1 MNKIYRLIWNSALN
15 TWVVASEAAKSHGK
29 NGKRA
34 TRTVGARGIAKAA
47 MTGLMLLPTLG
58 PVTASAQWSN
68 TGSSATGS
76 GSVAIGGGTGAGASA
91 NTTESVAIGDGATA
105 TSRKGG
111 TPTQTGATAIGQGA
125 KATTQYGGGPV
136 AIGAQSSAV
145 VSTGN
150 GGSPVAIG
158 TTSNA
163 NGSGSQVAIGDQALA
178 NGTDAIAIGGH
189 ANSAGVQA
197 LGNESTAIGQSASAL
212 NTGSVAIGY
221 SVMSSGVGSVAIG
234 GNGTIG
240 STATGNGAL
249 AIGSGANATADN
261 TVALSTGASAASVG
275 AIAVGNSANASYNSD
290 IAIGTNASANGYG
303 TGVSAPYAAEAI
315 GYGATANN
323 SLAMAVGTLA
333 TASGLSATAIGN
345 NTKALGDGSVAGGVG
360 ANAKGSNGVAL
371 GSGANAWWSSD
382 IAMGWK
388 AQAGLSTDTNNA
400 GNIAIGQNAS
410 ASGGSATAIGVASTA
425 TNFGVAM
432 GLSSS
437 ATGSNSVALGY
448 NTKASSGQTAALG
461 YAAQATGLDA
471 TALGYGSIASAQETL
486 AVSHG
491 AVASAAQATAVGYK
505 ASASALNALAIGAG
519 DATNPGAVAAGQYSI
534 AEGYKA
540 STDTTSNSGI
550 AIGNGA
556 ALTGAP
562 NGIAV
567 GTGAASLGANSVGIG
582 SSGTAYGNGAVA
594 IGQNA
599 IAGVAGSASTVT
611 NGIAIGNGA
620 KATGKQT
627 ISIGTGNVVSGA
639 NSGAFGDPT
648 TITGSGSYSLGNN
661 NTIANNNAFVIGS
674 GVTTTQDNS
683 VVLGNASTDRPATT
697 VTGTTIAGKN
707 YTFAG
712 AGSAANGVVSVGGA
726 GTERQIIN
734 VAAGDVS
741 AKSTDAINGSQL
753 YATNQAI
760 AAAQTHYYSVNDTGT
775 PVGNYN
781 NDGATGRWS
790 MAAGTAASAA
800 GDQAVAVGNLAN
812 AASSRSIA
820 IGSGA
825 SATNTNGDSIAI
837 GGNASTTGYQTVGIG
852 NDAVAATNNSVVV
865 GPKASGSKGDS
876 IVAIGDTVNGQG
888 NYSVAIG
895 RTATTTSDGA
905 VAVGSGT
912 SANYYGTAI
921 GANAVANSN
930 ATAIGNN
937 ATANGG
943 VAAALGYGS
952 SAAAGYSTA
961 LGPYATTTGND
972 SVAVGVQS
980 KASNLE
986 ATAIGPYATTSGEQ
1000 GIAAGYNAKASAFKS
1015 AAFGAG
1021 ASATATNSVALG
1033 ASSTTTADLTKPAY
1047 NPNAATV
1054 AGMAPVGEV
1063 SVGSAGAERRVTNV
1077 AAGSGD
1083 TDAVNVSQLKAA
1095 STHYYSVNDG
1105 GVASGNYNNDGATGT
1120 NALAAGVNAVA
1131 GSSNSVAMGSGSQAK
1146 SIDAR
1151 DKADNAIA
1159 IGNQAISY
1167 ATGGV
1172 SLGSGAT
1179 VGVLATNS
1187 VAIGTGAWAN
1197 TNANNAVA
1205 IGGGAQTVAP
1215 DASAI
1220 GANSIAYAQSVAL
1233 GSGANG
1239 GSTVGTG
1246 DVAVGY
1252 NASTPSN
1259 HGTAIGWKAVA
1270 GGDWTQALAT
1280 AVGSSAEALKQGS
1293 TALGESATAS
1303 AMNATALGWDSNATA
1318 VGGVAIGSN
1327 SVASTGSGVA
1337 GFVPAGV
1344 GSTQSAAIAA
1354 TTGTQGAVS
1363 VGNAS
1368 SGVFRQINGVAAGTV
1383 DSDAVNVAQLKAV
1396 DSKAS
1401 AGWNLQ
1407 ANGGTASNVAPGGT
1421 VNVVNG
1427 NNINVT
1433 QNGNQLTIATAD
1445 DVSFNSVTTG
1455 NTKLDTN
1462 GLTITG
1468 GPSFTAT
1475 NIDAAGQQIHGVA
1488 AGTASTDAVNVS
1500 QLTQQGGDLT
1510 AKGLNFAGNSGAAVH
1525 TNLGDTLTIAGA
1537 ATTAGTYSGNNLKTV
1552 TDPTTGAVNLQMAD
1566 NPEFA
1571 SVKTGNTTISDSG
1584 LTIAGGPSFTA
1595 TNIDAAGQQIHGV
1608 AAGTASTDA
1617 VNVSQLTQQG
1627 GDLTAKGLNFAGNS
1641 GASVHTNLGD
1651 TLTIAGAAT
1660 TAGTYSG
1667 NNLKTV
1673 TDPATGAV
1681 NLQMADNP
1689 EFTSVKTGNTTIN
1702 DSGLAIAGGPSIT
1715 TAGIDAGG
1723 KVISNVAPGVAGT
1736 DAVNVSQ
1743 LTQQGGDLTAKGL
1756 NFAGN
1761 SGASVHTNLGD
1772 TLTIA
1777 GAATTAGT
1785 YSGNNLKTVTDPTTG
1800 AVNLQMAD
1808 NPEFTSVKTGNTT
1821 IDNSG
1826 LTIAGGPSVTTAG
1839 IDAGGKVIS
1848 NVAPGVAG
1856 TDAVNVD
1863 QLTTVD
1869 TKVDNVT
1876 NTVNNFAGDQSTSN
1890 TTVNGRGIRYVR
1902 TNDTGLP
1909 VSDAF
1914 AQGQGSTAVGYE
1926 AKSTGADA
1934 LALGRNAQAS
1944 ADNSVALGANS
1955 TTTAD
1960 LTTPAYNPGTGT
1972 IAGTS
1977 PVGEVSVGS
1986 AGAERRITNL
1996 AAGAADTDA
2005 VNVSQLK
2012 SATAASVADA
2022 VMYDNSTHNS
2032 VTLGGDTYNSTT
2044 KTGGTKITNVAR
2056 GVNDS
2061 DAVNMSQLNETNQT
2075 VTNLGD
2081 TVNNFA
2087 GDQSTTNTTVNGRG
2101 IRYVRTNDTGL
2112 PVSDAFAQ
2120 GQGSTAVG
2128 YEAKSTGADALA
2140 LGRNAQASA
2149 DNSVAV
2155 GANSTTT
2162 ADLTTSAYNPS
2173 STATI
2178 AGTSPVGEVSVGS
2191 AGAERRITNLAAGAA
2206 DTDAVNVSQLKA
2218 VDGKVNNLD
2227 DRAVK
2232 YDVDP
2237 TTGAVNY
2244 NSVTLGGDTYN
2255 TTTKQGG
2262 TVIHNVAAGTSG
2274 GDAVNVDQLTAVD
2287 TKVDNVTNTVNNF
2300 AGDQST
2306 SNTTINGRGI
2316 RYVRT
2321 NDTGLPVSDAF
2332 AQGQG
2337 STAVGYEAKSTGA
2350 DALALGRNAQAS
2362 ADNSV
2367 ALGANSTTTADLTTS
2382 AYNPSSTATIAGT
2395 SPVGEVSVGS
2405 AGAERR
2411 ITNLA
2416 AGAADTDAVNVSQ
2429 LKSATAA
2436 SVADAVMY
2444 DNSTH
2449 NSVTLGG
2456 DTYNSTTKTGG
2467 TVIHNVAAGTSGGDA
2482 VNVDQLN
2489 QQGSDLTSKG
2499 LNFAGNS
2506 GTAVHTNLGDTLT
2519 IAGAAT
2525 TVGTYSGNNLKT
2537 VTDPATGAV
2546 NLQMADNPEFTSV
2559 KTGNTTINDS
2569 GLTINGGPSITTAG
2583 IDAGNTKIVNVAPG
2597 VAGTDAVNVDQLTTV
2612 DTKVDNVT
2620 NTVNN
2625 FAGDQSTTNTTI
2637 NGRGIRY
2644 VRTNDA
2650 GLPVSDAFA
2659 QGQGSTAVGYEA
2671 KSTGADALALG
2682 RNAQASADNSV
2693 ALGANSTTTADLT
2706 TPAYNPGTGTIAGP
2720 SPVGEVSVG
2729 SAGAERR
2736 ITNLAAGAADTD
2748 AVNVSQLKSATAASV
2763 ADAVMYDNSTHN
2775 SVTLGGD
2782 TYNTTTKQ
2790 GGTVIHNVAAGTS
2803 GGDAVNVDQLNQQ
2816 GSDLTSK
2823 GLNFAG
2829 NSGAN
2834 VHRDLGDTLTI
2845 AGAATTAG
2853 TYSGNNLKT
2862 VTDPTTG
2869 AVNLQMADNPEF
2881 TSVKTGNTTIDN
2893 SGLTIAGGPSVTTAG
2908 IDAGGKVISNVAPG
2922 VAGTDAVNVDQ
2933 LTTVDTK
2940 VDNVTNTVNNF
2951 AGDQST
2957 SNTTVNGR
2965 GIRYVRTNDTGLP
2978 VSDAFAQGQGSTA
2991 VGYEAKSTGADA
3003 LALGR
3008 NAQASADNSVA
3019 LGANSTTTA
3028 DLTTPAYNPG
3038 TGTIAG
3044 TSPVGEV
3051 SVGSAGAERRI
3062 TNLAAGAA
3070 DTDAVNVSQL
3080 KSATAASV
3088 ADAVM
3093 YDNSTHNSVT
3103 LGGDTYNS
3111 TTKTGGTVIHNV
3123 AAGTSGG
3130 DAVNVDQL
3138 NQQGSDLTSK
3148 GLNFAGNSGT
3158 AVHTNLGDTLT
3169 IAGAATT
3176 VGTYSGNNLKTVT
3189 DPATGAV
3196 NLQMAD
3202 NPEFT
3207 SVKTGNTTINDSG
3220 LTINGGPSITTA
3232 GIDAGNTKIVNVAP
3246 GVAGTD
3252 AVNVDQLT
3260 TVDTKVDNVTNTVNN
3275 FAGDQSTTN
3284 TTINGRGIRYVRTND
3299 AGLPVSDAFAQGQG
3313 STAVGYEAKSTGAD
3327 ALALGRNAQAS
3338 ADNSV
3343 ALGANSTTTADLT
3356 TPAYNPGTGTI
3367 AGPSPVGEVS
3377 VGSAG
3382 AERRITNLAAGAADT
3397 DAVNVSQLKSATA
3410 ASVADAVMY
3419 DNSTHNSVTLGGD
3432 TYNTTTKQG
3441 GTVIHNV
3448 AAGTSGGDAVNVD
3461 QLNQQGS
3468 DLTSKG
3474 LNFAG
3479 NSGASVHTN
3488 LGDTL
3493 TIAGAAT
3500 TAGTYSGNNLKTVT
3514 DPATG
3519 AVNLQMADAPKFGTV
3534 TINDNGSGKITGV
3547 TAGTA
3552 STDAVNVSQLTQV
3565 ADSSVK
3571 YDVDPTTGTV
3581 NYNSVTLGGDTY
3593 NTTTKTGGTVIHNVA
3608 AGTSGGDAV
3617 NVDQLNTT
3625 VDGAKTHYYSVND
3638 NGVQGGNYANDGAT
3652 GVNSL
3657 AAGVGAKATADGG
3670 VALGSGS
3677 VASTAAGV
3685 AGFVPQSASTAQGAA
3700 IAATTST
3707 LGAVS
3712 VGDAANGQFRQITG
3726 VAAGTSDSDAVN
3738 VAQLKSVDQKVDTLD
3753 NNAVKYDKNTD
3764 GTTNYNSV
3772 TLGGDTYNTT
3782 TKQGGTVIHNVAAGT
3797 SGGDAVNVDQL
3808 NQQGSDLTSKGLN
3821 FAGNSGASVHT
3832 NLGDTLTIAGA
3843 ATTAGTYSG
3852 NNLKTVT
3859 DPATGAVN
3867 LQMADAPK
3875 FGTVT
3880 INDNGSGKIT
3890 GVTAGTA
3897 STDAVNVSQLTQVAD
3912 SSVKYDVD
3920 PTTGTVNYNSV
3931 TLGGDTYNTTTKTG
3945 GTVIHNVAA
3954 GTSGGDAVNVDQ
3966 LNQQGSDLTSKGLN
3980 FAGNSGTAVH
3990 TNLGDTLT
3998 IAGTATTAGTYS
4010 GNNLKTVTDPATGA
4024 VQLQMADAPKFGN
4037 VTINDGGSGKIT
4049 GVTAGTAATDA
4060 VNVSQLTQ
4068 VADSSVKYD
4077 KNTDGTTNYNSVTLG
4092 GDTYNTTTKQG
4103 GTAIHNV
4110 AAGTSGGDAVNVD
4123 QLNQQG
4129 SDLTSK
4135 GLNFAGN
4142 SGANVHRDLGDTL
4155 TIAGAATTA
4164 GTYSGNNLK
4173 TVTDPATGAV
4183 QLQMAD
4189 NPEFASVKTGNTTI
4203 DNNGVTI
4210 AGGPSITTAG
4220 IDAANTKITNVAAG
4234 TNATDAVNVSQLTQ
4248 TVDASKTHYYSVN
4261 DNGVQ
4266 GSNYANDGA
4275 TGVNSLAAGVG
4286 AQATVAGGVAL
4297 GSGSVANTAG
4307 GVAGWTPANA
4317 STASGTAITATTST
4331 LGAVSVGDATNGQFR
4346 QITGVAAG
4354 TKDSDAVNVAQL
4366 KGVDAKVDNL
4376 DSNAVKYDDSTHNSV
4391 TLGGDTYNTITKTGG
4406 TRIKNVA
4413 AGVDGGDAVNVDQLN
4428 ASKTHYYSVN
4438 DNGVQ
4443 GGNYANDGATGVNAL
4458 AAGVGAKATADGG
4471 VALGSGSV
4479 ASTAAGVAGFVPQ
4492 SASTAQGAAIAATT
4506 STLGAVSVG
4515 DAANGQFRQ
4524 ITGVAAGTADSD
4536 AVNVAQLKGVDQKVG
4551 DLDNSTVKYDKHT
4564 DGTVNYN
4571 SVTLGGD
4578 TYNTTTKQGGTVIH
4592 NVAAGTSGGDA
4603 VNVDQLNTTV
4613 DASKTHYYSV
4623 NDNGV
4628 PGANYAND
4636 GATGLNAMAMG
4647 VGASAST
4654 AGGVALGAGS
4664 VASTAG
4670 GIAGWVPTGADATLA
4685 NAVMGTMGTAGA
4697 VSVGNPAAGIYRQI
4711 TGVAAG
4717 TSASD
4722 AVNVAQ
4728 LQAAISSVDGKITP
4742 DDGRNVKYDGT
4753 GNAPKDHVT
4762 LAGDTSTDGG
4772 KTGGTTISNVHQG
4785 DVSANSTDAVN
4796 GAQLYQTNT
4805 RVDNLETTVNNWGDV
4820 INKTE
4825 GNTRYFQADG
4835 TNTDADKAYVQ
4846 AGTKGVAS
4854 GANASV
4860 TGNNG
4865 VAMGNTASASGNN
4878 STAIGANTKATHDN
4892 SVALGAGSETDRANS
4907 VSVGTAG
4914 NERQI
4919 TNVAAGTAATDAVNV
4934 SQLQSGLND
4943 VQNAAINYTNQQVNN
4958 VRRDAY
4964 AGTASAM
4971 AMAALPQATLPGRGM
4986 VAMGGG
4992 TYGGQSAVALGLSKM
5007 SESGRWVFKAQATS
5021 NTRGNVGVA
5030 AGAGFHW

>member
-1 MNKIYRLIWNSALN
+1 M
-15 TWVVASEAAKSHGK
+15 
-29 NGKRA
+29 
-34 TRTVGARGIAKAA
+34 
-47 MTGLMLLPTLG
+47 
-58 PVTASAQWSN
+58 
-68 TGSSATGS
+68 
-76 GSVAIGGGTGAGASA
+76 
-91 NTTESVAIGDGATA
+91 
-105 TSRKGG
+105 
-111 TPTQTGATAIGQGA
+111 
-125 KATTQYGGGPV
+125 
-136 AIGAQSSAV
+136 
-145 VSTGN
+145 
-150 GGSPVAIG
+150 
-158 TTSNA
+158 
-163 NGSGSQVAIGDQALA
+163 
-178 NGTDAIAIGGH
+178 
-189 ANSAGVQA
+189 
-197 LGNESTAIGQSASAL
+197 
-212 NTGSVAIGY
+212 
-221 SVMSSGVGSVAIG
+221 
-234 GNGTIG
+234 
-240 STATGNGAL
+240 
-249 AIGSGANATADN
+249 
-261 TVALSTGASAASVG
+261 
-275 AIAVGNSANASYNSD
+275 
-290 IAIGTNASANGYG
+290 
-303 TGVSAPYAAEAI
+303 
-315 GYGATANN
+315 
-323 SLAMAVGTLA
+323 
-333 TASGLSATAIGN
+333 
-345 NTKALGDGSVAGGVG
+345 
-360 ANAKGSNGVAL
+360 
-371 GSGANAWWSSD
+371 
-382 IAMGWK
+382 
-388 AQAGLSTDTNNA
+388 
-400 GNIAIGQNAS
+400 
-410 ASGGSATAIGVASTA
+410 
-425 TNFGVAM
+425 
-432 GLSSS
+432 
-437 ATGSNSVALGY
+437 
-448 NTKASSGQTAALG
+448 
-461 YAAQATGLDA
+461 
-471 TALGYGSIASAQETL
+471 
-486 AVSHG
+486 
-491 AVASAAQATAVGYK
+491 
-505 ASASALNALAIGAG
+505 
-519 DATNPGAVAAGQYSI
+519 
-534 AEGYKA
+534 
-540 STDTTSNSGI
+540 
-550 AIGNGA
+550 
-556 ALTGAP
+556 
-562 NGIAV
+562 
-567 GTGAASLGANSVGIG
+567 
-582 SSGTAYGNGAVA
+582 
-594 IGQNA
+594 
-599 IAGVAGSASTVT
+599 
-611 NGIAIGNGA
+611 
-620 KATGKQT
+620 
-627 ISIGTGNVVSGA
+627 
-639 NSGAFGDPT
+639 
-648 TITGSGSYSLGNN
+648 
-661 NTIANNNAFVIGS
+661 
-674 GVTTTQDNS
+674 
-683 VVLGNASTDRPATT
+683 
-697 VTGTTIAGKN
+697 
-707 YTFAG
+707 
-712 AGSAANGVVSVGGA
+712 
-726 GTERQIIN
+726 
-734 VAAGDVS
+734 
-741 AKSTDAINGSQL
+741 
-753 YATNQAI
+753 
-760 AAAQTHYYSVNDTGT
+760 
-775 PVGNYN
+775 
-781 NDGATGRWS
+781 
-790 MAAGTAASAA
+790 
-800 GDQAVAVGNLAN
+800 
-812 AASSRSIA
+812 
-820 IGSGA
+820 
-825 SATNTNGDSIAI
+825 
-837 GGNASTTGYQTVGIG
+837 
-852 NDAVAATNNSVVV
+852 
-865 GPKASGSKGDS
+865 
-876 IVAIGDTVNGQG
+876 
-888 NYSVAIG
+888 
-895 RTATTTSDGA
+895 
-905 VAVGSGT
+905 
-912 SANYYGTAI
+912 
-921 GANAVANSN
+921 
-930 ATAIGNN
+930 
-937 ATANGG
+937 
-943 VAAALGYGS
+943 GYGS

-980 KASNLE
+980 KASNSE

-1000 GIAAGYNAKASAFKS
+1000 AIAAGYKANASAFQS
-1015 AAFGAG
+1015 AAFGTG

-1120 NALAAGVNAVA
+1120 NALAAGVNAAA
-1131 GSSNSVAMGSGSQAK
+1131 GSSNSVAMGNGSQAK

-1368 SGVFRQINGVAAGTV
+1368 NGVFRQINGVAAGTV

-1468 GPSFTAT
+1468 GPSFTTT
-1475 NIDAAGQQIHGVA
+1475 NIDVAGQQIHGVA

-1510 AKGLNFAGNSGAAVH
+1510 AKGLNFAGNSGASVH
-1525 TNLGDTLTIAGA
+1525 TNLGDTLTIAGT

-1552 TDPTTGAVNLQMAD
+1552 TDPATGAVNLQMAD
-1566 NPEFA
+1566 NPEFT
-1571 SVKTGNTTISDSG
+1571 SVKTGNTTINDSG

-1651 TLTIAGAAT
+1651 TLTIT
-1660 TAGTYSG
+1660 GT
-1667 NNLKTV
+1667 
-1673 TDPATGAV
+1673 
-1681 NLQMADNP
+1681 
-1689 EFTSVKTGNTTIN
+1689 
-1702 DSGLAIAGGPSIT
+1702 
-1715 TAGIDAGG
+1715 
-1723 KVISNVAPGVAGT
+1723 
-1736 DAVNVSQ
+1736 
-1743 LTQQGGDLTAKGL
+1743 
-1756 NFAGN
+1756 
-1761 SGASVHTNLGD
+1761 
-1772 TLTIA
+1772 
-1777 GAATTAGT
+1777 ATTAGT

-1808 NPEFTSVKTGNTT
+1808 NPEF
-1821 IDNSG
+1821 
-1826 LTIAGGPSVTTAG
+1826 A
-1839 IDAGGKVIS
+1839 
-1848 NVAPGVAG
+1848 
-1856 TDAVNVD
+1856 
-1863 QLTTVD
+1863 
-1869 TKVDNVT
+1869 
-1876 NTVNNFAGDQSTSN
+1876 
-1890 TTVNGRGIRYVR
+1890 
-1902 TNDTGLP
+1902 
-1909 VSDAF
+1909 
-1914 AQGQGSTAVGYE
+1914 
-1926 AKSTGADA
+1926 
-1934 LALGRNAQAS
+1934 
-1944 ADNSVALGANS
+1944 
-1955 TTTAD
+1955 
-1960 LTTPAYNPGTGT
+1960 
-1972 IAGTS
+1972 
-1977 PVGEVSVGS
+1977 
-1986 AGAERRITNL
+1986 
-1996 AAGAADTDA
+1996 
-2005 VNVSQLK
+2005 
-2012 SATAASVADA
+2012 
-2022 VMYDNSTHNS
+2022 
-2032 VTLGGDTYNSTT
+2032 
-2044 KTGGTKITNVAR
+2044 
-2056 GVNDS
+2056 
-2061 DAVNMSQLNETNQT
+2061 
-2075 VTNLGD
+2075 
-2081 TVNNFA
+2081 
-2087 GDQSTTNTTVNGRG
+2087 
-2101 IRYVRTNDTGL
+2101 
-2112 PVSDAFAQ
+2112 
-2120 GQGSTAVG
+2120 
-2128 YEAKSTGADALA
+2128 
-2140 LGRNAQASA
+2140 
-2149 DNSVAV
+2149 
-2155 GANSTTT
+2155 
-2162 ADLTTSAYNPS
+2162 
-2173 STATI
+2173 
-2178 AGTSPVGEVSVGS
+2178 
-2191 AGAERRITNLAAGAA
+2191 
-2206 DTDAVNVSQLKA
+2206 
-2218 VDGKVNNLD
+2218 
-2227 DRAVK
+2227 
-2232 YDVDP
+2232 
-2237 TTGAVNY
+2237 
-2244 NSVTLGGDTYN
+2244 
-2255 TTTKQGG
+2255 
-2262 TVIHNVAAGTSG
+2262 
-2274 GDAVNVDQLTAVD
+2274 
-2287 TKVDNVTNTVNNF
+2287 
-2300 AGDQST
+2300 
-2306 SNTTINGRGI
+2306 
-2316 RYVRT
+2316 
-2321 NDTGLPVSDAF
+2321 
-2332 AQGQG
+2332 
-2337 STAVGYEAKSTGA
+2337 
-2350 DALALGRNAQAS
+2350 
-2362 ADNSV
+2362 
-2367 ALGANSTTTADLTTS
+2367 
-2382 AYNPSSTATIAGT
+2382 
-2395 SPVGEVSVGS
+2395 
-2405 AGAERR
+2405 
-2411 ITNLA
+2411 
-2416 AGAADTDAVNVSQ
+2416 
-2429 LKSATAA
+2429 
-2436 SVADAVMY
+2436 
-2444 DNSTH
+2444 
-2449 NSVTLGG
+2449 
-2456 DTYNSTTKTGG
+2456 
-2467 TVIHNVAAGTSGGDA
+2467 
-2482 VNVDQLN
+2482 
-2489 QQGSDLTSKG
+2489 
-2499 LNFAGNS
+2499 
-2506 GTAVHTNLGDTLT
+2506 
-2519 IAGAAT
+2519 
-2525 TVGTYSGNNLKT
+2525 
-2537 VTDPATGAV
+2537 
-2546 NLQMADNPEFTSV
+2546 SV

-2597 VAGTDAVNVDQLTTV
+2597 VAGTDAVNVDQLT
-2612 DTKVDNVT
+2612 
-2620 NTVNN
+2620 
-2625 FAGDQSTTNTTI
+2625 A
-2637 NGRGIRY
+2637 
-2644 VRTNDA
+2644 
-2650 GLPVSDAFA
+2650 
-2659 QGQGSTAVGYEA
+2659 
-2671 KSTGADALALG
+2671 
-2682 RNAQASADNSV
+2682 
-2693 ALGANSTTTADLT
+2693 
-2706 TPAYNPGTGTIAGP
+2706 
-2720 SPVGEVSVG
+2720 
-2729 SAGAERR
+2729 
-2736 ITNLAAGAADTD
+2736 
-2748 AVNVSQLKSATAASV
+2748 
-2763 ADAVMYDNSTHN
+2763 
-2775 SVTLGGD
+2775 
-2782 TYNTTTKQ
+2782 
-2790 GGTVIHNVAAGTS
+2790 
-2803 GGDAVNVDQLNQQ
+2803 
-2816 GSDLTSK
+2816 
-2823 GLNFAG
+2823 
-2829 NSGAN
+2829 
-2834 VHRDLGDTLTI
+2834 
-2845 AGAATTAG
+2845 
-2853 TYSGNNLKT
+2853 
-2862 VTDPTTG
+2862 
-2869 AVNLQMADNPEF
+2869 
-2881 TSVKTGNTTIDN
+2881 
-2893 SGLTIAGGPSVTTAG
+2893 
-2908 IDAGGKVISNVAPG
+2908 
-2922 VAGTDAVNVDQ
+2922 
-2933 LTTVDTK
+2933 VDTK

-3419 DNSTHNSVTLGGD
+3419 DNSTH
-3432 TYNTTTKQG
+3432 
-3441 GTVIHNV
+3441 
-3448 AAGTSGGDAVNVD
+3448 
-3461 QLNQQGS
+3461 
-3468 DLTSKG
+3468 
-3474 LNFAG
+3474 
-3479 NSGASVHTN
+3479 
-3488 LGDTL
+3488 
-3493 TIAGAAT
+3493 
-3500 TAGTYSGNNLKTVT
+3500 
-3514 DPATG
+3514 
-3519 AVNLQMADAPKFGTV
+3519 
-3534 TINDNGSGKITGV
+3534 
-3547 TAGTA
+3547 
-3552 STDAVNVSQLTQV
+3552 
-3565 ADSSVK
+3565 
-3571 YDVDPTTGTV
+3571 
-3581 NYNSVTLGGDTY
+3581 
-3593 NTTTKTGGTVIHNVA
+3593 
-3608 AGTSGGDAV
+3608 
-3617 NVDQLNTT
+3617 
-3625 VDGAKTHYYSVND
+3625 
-3638 NGVQGGNYANDGAT
+3638 
-3652 GVNSL
+3652 
-3657 AAGVGAKATADGG
+3657 
-3670 VALGSGS
+3670 
-3677 VASTAAGV
+3677 
-3685 AGFVPQSASTAQGAA
+3685 
-3700 IAATTST
+3700 
-3707 LGAVS
+3707 
-3712 VGDAANGQFRQITG
+3712 
-3726 VAAGTSDSDAVN
+3726 
-3738 VAQLKSVDQKVDTLD
+3738 
-3753 NNAVKYDKNTD
+3753 
-3764 GTTNYNSV
+3764 NSV